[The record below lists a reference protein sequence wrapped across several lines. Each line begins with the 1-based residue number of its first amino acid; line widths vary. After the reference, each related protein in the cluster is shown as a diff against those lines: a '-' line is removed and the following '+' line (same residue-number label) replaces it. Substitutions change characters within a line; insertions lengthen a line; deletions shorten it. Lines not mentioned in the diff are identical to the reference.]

1 MMPLKLTKQAL
12 SRRTVLRGVGVSLAL
27 PWLEAMA
34 PRHAHAQA
42 TGALRFA
49 TVYSPNGFLM
59 PLWTPKE
66 FGATYTTSPLLTS
79 LDPYKADF
87 NLLTGLGNYTASI
100 ASEFGGSHT
109 RACGSLLTQTPI
121 GSVTMGRLGISL
133 DQVIAAK
140 IGTLTKFPS
149 IQIGTRA
156 SSLTGACEDRYS
168 CAYNNNISWSG
179 PTTPLTKQVD
189 PRDVFN
195 RLFADGA
202 PKPPVGQPMMPG
214 TPPPADNRA
223 FFGKSILDVVRTRAT
238 DLTKRLGTADKAKLE
253 EYTTAVRE
261 VEMRLDRIAN
271 MSVPGGTGGVGGTT
285 PVAMCTV
292 PTTPPK
298 TTQGTTL
305 PYQEHLDLLSDVMA
319 LAFQC
324 DVTRIATYMF
334 EHSFSEVR
342 SFSFLPGV
350 TSSHHAI
357 THANQAAQEEKINR
371 FYVERFAYLLGKL
384 KAMKEGDKTVLDN
397 SIIYFTS
404 EFGDAHLHDHRKL
417 PMVVAG
423 KAGGKWKTGQHIEYK
438 PDAAAGTG
446 VDGKGNPKDTQLA
459 HLHLTTLRAF
469 GMPNPTFGVD
479 DKMAPVADRTLTEF
493 VV

>member
-1 MMPLKLTKQAL
+1 MNALKLSRRAL
-12 SRRTVLRGVGVSLAL
+12 SRRTVLRGAGVSLAL

-42 TGALRFA
+42 AGALRFA
-49 TVYSPNGFLM
+49 CVYSPNGFMM
-59 PLWTPKE
+59 PKWTPTAT
-66 FGATYTTSPLLTS
+66 GATWTTPPLLTS
-79 LDPYKADF
+79 LEAYKADF
-87 NLLTGLGNYTASI
+87 NILTGLGNYTASI
-100 ASEFGGSHT
+100 AQEFGGSHT
-109 RACGSLLTQTPI
+109 RATGSLLTQTPI

-140 IGTLTKFPS
+140 VGTMTKFPS

-195 RLFADGA
+195 RLFADGT
-202 PKPPVGQPMMPG
+202 KPPTTTMPG
-214 TPPPADNRA
+214 GPVAPADNRA
-223 FFGKSILDVVRTRAT
+223 FFGKSILDVVRQRAT
-238 DLTKRLGTADKAKLE
+238 DLSKRLGKSDRDKLE

-261 VEMRLDRIAN
+261 VEARLERVAN
-271 MSVPGGTGGVGGTT
+271 MSVPGTGGTN
-285 PVAMCTV
+285 PPAAMCT
-292 PTTPPK
+292 PGTPPK
-298 TTQGTTL
+298 TIQGTTL
-305 PYQEHLDLLSDVMA
+305 PFNEHLDLLSDMLA

-350 TSSHHAI
+350 TSSHHAL
-357 THANQAAQEEKINR
+357 THSNKPDQEEKICR
-371 FYVERFAYLLGKL
+371 FYIERFGYLLGKL
-384 KAMKEGDKTVLDN
+384 KGMKEGDRTVLDN

-417 PMVVAG
+417 PMLVAG
-423 KAGGKWKTGQHIEYK
+423 KAAGKWKTGLHVNYP
-438 PDAAAGTG
+438 PDPNPGTG
-446 VDGKGNPKDTQLA
+446 VDGRGNPKDTQLA

-479 DKMAPVADRTLTEF
+479 EKGAPMADRTLPDF
-493 VV
+493 VI